1 MNPRD
6 VILKYSLTE
15 KASGQ
20 AIDNKYT
27 FVVSPK
33 ANRTQ
38 VKSAIEQHF
47 DHVEVGKVNILNRK
61 GKAKSSR
68 MRGMRSTGRTA
79 STKRAIVTLTKG
91 SIDLV

>member
-20 AIDNKYT
+20 AIHHKYT

-38 VKSAIEQHF
+38 VKNAIEQHF

-68 MRGMRSTGRTA
+68 MRGMRSSGRTS
-79 STKRAIVTLTKG
+79 STKRAIVTLSKG